1 MAAAQEHCEFKT
13 EIKKLLDI
21 ITNSLYTNREI
32 FLRELVSNASDA
44 LDKLRFETSRGT
56 AVKDPD
62 LPLEITLSAD
72 DTNHVLT
79 LKDTGIG
86 MSRDEIVRFL
96 GTIAHSGSEQFL
108 ENMAQESKE
117 SKDASDIIGR
127 FGVGF
132 YSVFMVADKVIVT
145 SQSMNENEAP
155 VRWTSDGAGS
165 YEVET
170 LEKSLSRGTTIEIH
184 LKDEYK
190 EYATEDRVKHIIKTH
205 SNFISFPI
213 KLGEETVNQVTALWR
228 EPKFSV
234 KQEQYDEFYKFL
246 TYDSQPPL
254 DTLHISVDAPVQF
267 KALMFVPTKD
277 HDIFNQ
283 ERDKYGLDLYVRRV
297 LIQKENKDLLPQY
310 LGFVKG
316 VVDTEDLP
324 LNISRETL
332 QENRVITKIK
342 STITKQILS
351 ALEKMATSDPDKYA
365 EFWKEHSKI
374 FKIGYMDFAH
384 KDRFAGLLRFNS
396 SIHEDK
402 DGLTS
407 LADYIARAKEGQKE
421 IYYISGQSREAVEL
435 NPHFEIFRKKGLEV
449 LYLYEPIDEFA
460 LEAVGEFEKFKLKAA
475 ETADLKNLDDFA
487 DTAKDEE
494 KQVEELSKEDSNS
507 LDKLLKKIKDTLGE
521 KITEVR
527 LSGRLTSSPACL
539 VSPDGTMSS
548 HMQKIMRLVG
558 GGDKEDSVPTKAMEI
573 NGDHPLVRNMIAIF
587 NTDENDPYLGSCI
600 EQLYES
606 SLLLEGYLS
615 DPHKMVN
622 RINELLEQSSGWYK
636 EVKKM

>member
-56 AVKDPD
+56 EVKDAE
-62 LPLEITLSAD
+62 LPLEITLIPD
-72 DTNHVLT
+72 DKEHVLT
-79 LKDTGIG
+79 IRDTGIG
-86 MSRDEIVRFL
+86 MSRDEIVQFL

-108 ENMAQESKE
+108 ENMARESKDN
-117 SKDASDIIGR
+117 KDASDIIGR

-132 YSVFMVADKVIVT
+132 YSVFMVADKVEVT
-145 SQSMNENEAP
+145 SRSYREEEAP
-155 VRWTSDGAGS
+155 VRWISDGLGS
-165 YEVET
+165 YDVET
-170 LEKSLSRGTTIEIH
+170 LDEALERGTSIKIH
-184 LKDEYK
+184 LKDEFK
-190 EYATEDRVKHIIKTH
+190 EYATEDRLKYIIKTH

-228 EPKFSV
+228 EPKVTV
-234 KQEQYDEFYKFL
+234 KQEQYQEFYKFL
-246 TYDSQPPL
+246 TYDSKEPL

-267 KALMFVPTKD
+267 NALMFVPPRD
-277 HDIFNQ
+277 YDIFNQ

-310 LGFVKG
+310 LGFMKG

-332 QENRVITKIK
+332 QENRIIAKIK
-342 STITKQILS
+342 STITKQIFS
-351 ALEKMATSDPDKYA
+351 ALEKMAKSNPDTYA
-365 EFWKEHSKI
+365 AFWKEHSRT
-374 FKIGYMDFAH
+374 FKMGYMDFAH

-396 SIHEDK
+396 SIHESK
-402 DGLTS
+402 EELTS
-407 LADYIARAKEGQKE
+407 LADYVARAREGQKE

-435 NPHFEIFRKKGLEV
+435 NPHFEIFKKKGLEV

-460 LEAVGEFEKFKLKAA
+460 LEAVGEFESFKLKAA
-475 ETADLKNLDDFA
+475 ETVDSKNLDDFA
-487 DTAKDEE
+487 DTAREE
-494 KQVEELSKEDSNS
+494 KEPVEELSRSDSKT
-507 LDKLLKKIKDTLGE
+507 LDKLLEKMTATLGE
-521 KITEVR
+521 KKVTKVR
-527 LSGRLTSSPACL
+527 LSGRLTTSPACL
-539 VSPDGTMSS
+539 VSPDGTMTS
-548 HMQKIMRLVG
+548 HMQKIMRLM
-558 GGDKEDSVPTKAMEI
+558 GGDKDESIPSKIMEV
-573 NGDHPLVRNMIAIF
+573 NANHPLIRNMIAIF
-587 NTDENDPYLGSCI
+587 DADENDPYLVSCI

>member
-56 AVKDPD
+56 EVKDAA
-62 LPLEITLSAD
+62 LPLEITLTPND
-72 DTNHVLT
+72 KEHVLT
-79 LKDTGIG
+79 IRDTGIG
-86 MSRDEIVRFL
+86 MSRDEIVQFL
-96 GTIAHSGSEQFL
+96 GTIAHSGSEHFL
-108 ENMAQESKE
+108 ENMAKE
-117 SKDASDIIGR
+117 SSENKDASDIIGR

-132 YSVFMVADKVIVT
+132 YSVFMVADKVVVT
-145 SQSMNENEAP
+145 SQSYQEQEAP
-155 VRWTSDGAGS
+155 VRWTSDGLGS
-165 YEVET
+165 YDVET
-170 LEKSLSRGTTIEIH
+170 LGDSLERGTTITIH
-184 LKDEYK
+184 LKEEHK
-190 EYATEDRVKHIIKTH
+190 EYATENRIKHIIKTH

-213 KLGEETVNQVTALWR
+213 KMGEDTINQVTALWR
-228 EPKFSV
+228 EPKVTV
-234 KQEQYDEFYKFL
+234 KQKQYQEFYTFL
-246 TYDSQPPL
+246 TYDSEAPL
-254 DTLHISVDAPVQF
+254 DTLHIAVDAPVQF
-267 KALMFVPTKD
+267 NALMFVPSKD
-277 HDIFNQ
+277 YDIFNQ

-310 LGFVKG
+310 LGFMKG
-316 VVDTEDLP
+316 IVDTEDLP

-332 QENRVITKIK
+332 QENRIIAKIK
-342 STITKQILS
+342 STLTKQILS
-351 ALEKMATSDPDKYA
+351 ALEKMAASNPDSYA
-365 EFWKEHSKI
+365 TFWKEHAKV

-396 SIHEDK
+396 SIHKDK
-402 DGLTS
+402 EELTS

-460 LEAVGEFEKFKLKAA
+460 LEAVGEFETFKLKAA
-475 ETADLKNLDDFA
+475 ETVDLASLDDFA
-487 DTAKDEE
+487 DTAKEE
-494 KQVEELSKEDSNS
+494 KEPVEELSTSDAKT
-507 LDKLLKKIKDTLGE
+507 LDKLLAKIKETLGD
-521 KITEVR
+521 KVTEVR

-558 GGDKEDSVPTKAMEI
+558 GDKEQSIPSKAMEI
-573 NGDHPLVRNMIAIF
+573 NANHPLTRNMIAIF
-587 NTDENDPYLGSCI
+587 NADANDPYVRSCI

-606 SLLLEGYLS
+606 SLLLEGYLA
-615 DPHKMVN
+615 DPHKMVS
-622 RINELLEQSSGWYK
+622 RINELLETSSHWYK
-636 EVKKM
+636 EIKQL

>member
-1 MAAAQEHCEFKT
+1 MAAAQTHCEFKT

-44 LDKLRFETSRGT
+44 LDKLRFETNRGT
-56 AVKDPD
+56 EVKDPD
-62 LPLEITLSAD
+62 LPLEITLEAD
-72 DTNHVLT
+72 DKKHVLT

-108 ENMAQESKE
+108 ENMARESKE

-132 YSVFMVADKVIVT
+132 YSVFMVASKVVVT
-145 SQSMNENEAP
+145 SQSYRSDEKP
-155 VRWTSDGAGS
+155 VRWTSDGLGS
-165 YEVET
+165 YDVET
-170 LEKSLSRGTTIEIH
+170 LDESLPRGTTIEIH
-184 LKDEYK
+184 LKEDHK
-190 EYATEDRVKHIIKTH
+190 EYATENRIKHIIKTH

-213 KLGEETVNQVTALWR
+213 KMGEETINQVTALWR

-234 KQEQYDEFYKFL
+234 KQEQYNEFYKFL
-246 TYDSQPPL
+246 TYDSEPPL
-254 DTLHISVDAPVQF
+254 ETLHISVDAPVQF
-267 KALMFVPTKD
+267 KALMFIPKKD
-277 HDIFNQ
+277 YDIFNQ

-310 LGFVKG
+310 LGFMKG

-332 QENRVITKIK
+332 QENRVIAKIK

-351 ALEKMATSDPDKYA
+351 ALEKMAKSDPDKYA
-365 EFWKEHSKI
+365 TFWKEHAKI

-396 SIHEDK
+396 SIHKDK
-402 DGLTS
+402 DELTS

-435 NPHFEIFRKKGLEV
+435 NPHFEIFKKKGIEV

-475 ETADLKNLDDFA
+475 ETADLKSLDDFA
-487 DTAKDEE
+487 DTATDDETP
-494 KQVEELSKEDSNS
+494 VEELSKDESES
-507 LDKLLKKIKDTLGE
+507 LDELLKKIKDTLGE

-558 GGDKEDSVPTKAMEI
+558 GGDKEDAVPAKVMEI

-587 NTDENDPYLGSCI
+587 HADKDDPYLRTCI